1 MHNISHCFFSFL
13 LYIYYMLYELMLRY
27 LTSHFI
33 RNYDYTFYTITL
45 LILRKKFSFGLEFAA
60 LFENWYH
67 FQSYLSLYLRR
78 VFNKV
83 SYVTSFKDTIHSIE
97 AGDFSQIEN
106 RNIAAVQSQKFVCLK

>member
-33 RNYDYTFYTITL
+33 RNFDYTFFTVTL
-45 LILRKKFSFGLEFAA
+45 LILRKKFSFGLEFAD

-106 RNIAAVQSQKFVCLK
+106 RNIAAVQSKKFVRLK